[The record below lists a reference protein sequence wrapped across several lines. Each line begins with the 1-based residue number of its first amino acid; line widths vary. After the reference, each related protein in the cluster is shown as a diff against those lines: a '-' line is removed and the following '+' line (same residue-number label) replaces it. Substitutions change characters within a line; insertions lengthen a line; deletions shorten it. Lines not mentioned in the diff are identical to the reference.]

1 MCCWR
6 IGTKIFSEVD
16 STYKKKYADCFSNGI
31 IGSPVYFFFNLN
43 SVQLTDRPQSINLD
57 ALARVAVKYDLYVK
71 VTGAAD
77 KETGTFAINDSLSL
91 TRANYISDQLQ
102 CRGVKAEKIVVDS
115 KGGISDYLPAEANR
129 NTKVELFAPDIERE
143 AGMLEK

>member
-1 MCCWR
+1 M
-6 IGTKIFSEVD
+6 
-16 STYKKKYADCFSNGI
+16 
-31 IGSPVYFFFNLN
+31 
-43 SVQLTDRPQSINLD
+43 
-57 ALARVAVKYDLYVK
+57 
-71 VTGAAD
+71 
-77 KETGTFAINDSLSL
+77 SL

-115 KGGISDYLPAEANR
+115 KGGISDYLPVEANR